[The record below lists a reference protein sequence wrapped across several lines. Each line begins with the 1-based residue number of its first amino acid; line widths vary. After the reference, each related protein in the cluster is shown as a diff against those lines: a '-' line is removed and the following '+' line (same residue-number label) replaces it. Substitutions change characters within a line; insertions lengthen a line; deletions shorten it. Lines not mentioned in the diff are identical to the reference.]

1 MRSTPSGAR
10 RSTAALGTPYVTLD
24 DADIVHPL
32 KAVDAEAEAWC
43 QSTEEQKRSFAASG
57 AARRDATAGD
67 DHP

>member
-1 MRSTPSGAR
+1 M
-10 RSTAALGTPYVTLD
+10 
-24 DADIVHPL
+24 HPL